1 MLIARLNTALRR
13 APRWKV
19 AAGSL
24 VFMAVVGWIDVETGP
39 FVEMSI
45 FYLPPIA
52 AIAWYV
58 GRREGLWSGALAT
71 ALWALAGPALGGD
84 DVLRPGQLVWN
95 ASMKLVFFA
104 SAAAVV
110 SVVSNQAVRLRI
122 LARED
127 ALTGISNRR
136 AFFGALDRIVEWGRR
151 TGAPWVL
158 AYLDVDDFKKVND
171 ELGHGTGDMVLKA
184 IARVLHDATRRV
196 DVVARLGGDEF
207 ALLLPQTTAEQ
218 GELVV
223 EKLMT
228 LLEEAMGR
236 NAWPVSFSIGVITFT
251 AAPESGDAAVAVADA
266 CMYRVKAAGKAAAAY
281 RTWPQPGEVG
291 GRPPRGKA
299 ARGRTA

>member
-1 MLIARLNTALRR
+1 MG
-13 APRWKV
+13 PRWPRW
-19 AAGSL
+19 SR
-24 VFMAVVGWIDVETGP
+24 T
-39 FVEMSI
+39 
-45 FYLPPIA
+45 
-52 AIAWYV
+52 
-58 GRREGLWSGALAT
+58 RRCG
-71 ALWALAGPALGGD
+71 
-84 DVLRPGQLVWN
+84 
-95 ASMKLVFFA
+95 
-104 SAAAVV
+104 
-110 SVVSNQAVRLRI
+110 
-122 LARED
+122 
-127 ALTGISNRR
+127 TGISNRR

-171 ELGHGTGDMVLKA
+171 ELGHGTGDLVLKTV
-184 IARVLHDATRRV
+184 ARVLREATRRI

-228 LLEEAMGR
+228 LLEDAMGR
-236 NAWPVSFSIGVITFT
+236 SAWPVSFSIGVITFN
-251 AAPESGDAAVAVADA
+251 AAPESGDTAVAVADA
-266 CMYRVKAAGKAAAAY
+266 CMYRVKASGKAAAAY